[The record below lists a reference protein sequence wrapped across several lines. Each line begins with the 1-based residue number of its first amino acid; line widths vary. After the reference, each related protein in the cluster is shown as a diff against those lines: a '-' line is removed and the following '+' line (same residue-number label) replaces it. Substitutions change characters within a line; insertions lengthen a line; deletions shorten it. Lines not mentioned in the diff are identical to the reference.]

1 MEKICKAGTS
11 SQGQQTETTEEFR
24 SSKRRSFRTACW
36 GEHLDLRL
44 RQSLDG
50 EKMFHENIALHYE
63 SHKIKEVK
71 ICNYTD
77 T

>member
-1 MEKICKAGTS
+1 
-11 SQGQQTETTEEFR
+11 
-24 SSKRRSFRTACW
+24 
-36 GEHLDLRL
+36 LDLRL